1 MCVDTILGIGT
12 ARSGTMSLAK
22 LLQAQGLDI
31 GHERSTSVDW
41 QLEKQTRFG
50 RLQRELDQ
58 WDGEVACWLT
68 QAAPRLMEQTGAK
81 TIAMLRPKADTVD
94 SLINHMAGIRIRSDR
109 PFGPMIFPSYTDR
122 DLKAA
127 WEAYWDDYVRM
138 VGRLVSAYPN
148 RVLCVRTYELETE
161 TEQERIADFLGIDDW
176 HYVNDCHH
184 NKRASGAPA

>member
-1 MCVDTILGIGT
+1 MTTDTILGIGT
-12 ARSGTMSLAK
+12 ARSGPLSLAK

-68 QAAPRLMEQTGAK
+68 QAAPRLMEQMEAK
-81 TIAMLRPKADTVD
+81 TIAMLRPKADTVE
-94 SLINHMAGIRIRSDR
+94 SLLDHMAGIRIRSDR
-109 PFGPMIFPSYTDR
+109 PFGPMIFPSYRDR

-148 RVLCVRTYELETE
+148 RVLCVRTYELEE
-161 TEQERIADFLGIDDW
+161 KAEQERIAELLNIDDW
-176 HYVNDCHH
+176 EYVGNCHY
-184 NKRASGAPA
+184 NKRTSRAAA